1 MSKTQQQLEPLIA
14 ALTPEADSTITGDIF
29 WITLSEYLCLVDYHD
44 QSMPT
49 WFALHPS
56 WYLSHPTSNLRFH
69 LGFAFASH
77 WILWVYTFP
86 ANIPFLNWPIKL
98 TYSGPIVNTCQPP
111 AIPVTH
117 AGVGPRKAELCF
129 GLAASV
135 AHIFRPLLVALSNPF
150 LVQRASVTGEG
161 VKRWCWPI
169 ANPLETSRGNEES
182 TNKVDHVLGK
192 LWIFMDFPYIVN
204 YFSLPLCSFCFS
216 MKTKSSILCETWV
229 LPPKRWG
236 HLFQSLAHHP

>member
-1 MSKTQQQLEPLIA
+1 MWPFHLSQDLQRWDPGTHVQNA
-14 ALTPEADSTITGDIF
+14 AAVGALDRRSDSGGGRCDSTTTGDICS
-29 WITLSEYLCLVDYHD
+29 ITLSEYLCLIDYHY

-77 WILWVYTFP
+77 WILWVYTLP
-86 ANIPFLNWPIKL
+86 ANTPFLKRPIKL
-98 TYSGPIVNTCQPP
+98 SYSGPIVNPCQPP

-117 AGVGPRKAELCF
+117 AGAGPRKAELCF

-135 AHIFRPLLVALSNPF
+135 AHFFRPLLVALSNPF

-169 ANPLETSRGNEES
+169 ANE
-182 TNKVDHVLGK
+182 
-192 LWIFMDFPYIVN
+192 
-204 YFSLPLCSFCFS
+204 
-216 MKTKSSILCETWV
+216 MKN
-229 LPPKRWG
+229 PPIK
-236 HLFQSLAHHP
+236 